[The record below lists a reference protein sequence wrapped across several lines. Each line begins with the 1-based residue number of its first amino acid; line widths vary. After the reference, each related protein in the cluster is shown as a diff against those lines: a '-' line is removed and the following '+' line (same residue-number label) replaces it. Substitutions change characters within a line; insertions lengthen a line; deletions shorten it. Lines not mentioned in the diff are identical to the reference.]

1 MKSERGDLEKNL
13 NSSHFRLSGSNCSVD
28 RSTLYLL
35 VLLLCGGIALDYWLN
50 GKPLPFQ
57 SSNNTSSSALSNLLS
72 QCSSSTDQK
81 VISY

>member
-13 NSSHFRLSGSNCSVD
+13 KSSNCRRGDSNCAAD

-35 VLLLCGGIALDYWLN
+35 VLLLCGGIAIDYWLD

-57 SSNNTSSSALSNLLS
+57 SSSNTSSSALSNLLS
-72 QCSSSTDQK
+72 KFSSSTEPRL
-81 VISY
+81 